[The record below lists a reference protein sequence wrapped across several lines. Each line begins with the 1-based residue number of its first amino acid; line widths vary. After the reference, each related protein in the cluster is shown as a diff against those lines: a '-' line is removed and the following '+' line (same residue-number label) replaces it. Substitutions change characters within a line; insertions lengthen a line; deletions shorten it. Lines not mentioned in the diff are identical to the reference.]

1 MSEASRGAFL
11 VLMKRVSYRIMVVG
25 TIWPLPLWRIRRC
38 RYVKIGED
46 ALNDRPKEA

>member
-11 VLMKRVSYRIMVVG
+11 VLMKRVSYCIMVVG
-25 TIWPLPLWRIRRC
+25 TIWPLPLWRSRRC
-38 RYVKIGED
+38 RYVKIGEG